1 MKEPDFKGIVEFL
14 KRFPDELSCIEYL
27 IQARWEDKIVCPH
40 CGSKRKIYKIKGGK
54 ILTCADCRK
63 QFTVKVGT
71 IFEDSALPLQKWFM
85 AIYILTAHKKGI
97 SSLQLSRDINVTQK
111 TAWFML
117 HRIRFAVKTKTF
129 YTPLMGTIEADE
141 TYVGGKAHGTVG
153 RGAENKTAV
162 FGMIQRKGDVR
173 CMPVADVT
181 AKTLQG
187 IISDHVGL
195 GSTIM
200 TDELRSYN
208 GLHDNYTHKRIKHL
222 KKQYVNGDIH
232 TQAIEGFWS
241 QMKRGIN
248 GTYHAI
254 SPKHLARYCDEF
266 SYKHNTRKVND
277 SQRFASALGLV
288 DCRLTYKNLIED

>member
-1 MKEPDFKGIVEFL
+1 
-14 KRFPDELSCIEYL
+14 
-27 IQARWEDKIVCPH
+27 VCPH
-40 CGSKRKIYKIKGGK
+40 CGSSRKIYKIKGGK

-117 HRIRFAVKTKTF
+117 HRIRHAIKTKHF
-129 YTPLMGTIEADE
+129 YTPLMGTIEVDE
-141 TYVGGKAHGTVG
+141 TYIGGKVRGGKVG
-153 RGAENKTAV
+153 RGSENKTAV

-173 CMPVADVT
+173 CMPVKKVD

-187 IISDHVGL
+187 IIGDNVGL

-200 TDELRSYN
+200 TDEWRSYN
-208 GLHDNYTHKRIKHL
+208 GLCLDYVHRRIGHL
-222 KKQYVNGDIH
+222 KNQYVKGGTH
-232 TQAIEGFWS
+232 TQNIEGFWS

-248 GTYHAI
+248 GIYHAV
-254 SPKHLARYCDEF
+254 SPKHLERYCDEF

-277 SQRFASALGLV
+277 SQRFASTLGLV
-288 DCRLTYKNLIED
+288 DCRLTYKNLIKKEDFSEQP